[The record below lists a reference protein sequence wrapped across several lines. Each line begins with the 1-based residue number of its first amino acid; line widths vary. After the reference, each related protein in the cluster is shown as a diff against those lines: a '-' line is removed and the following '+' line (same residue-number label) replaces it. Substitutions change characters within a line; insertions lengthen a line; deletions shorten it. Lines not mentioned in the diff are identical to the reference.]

1 MYKCLLYSMTLSK
14 IIYPGMLMTYNCME
28 IAFQPTECGK
38 KYVIGECWMRDL
50 IDAWILRL
58 LLLTFIGRENL
69 TINKPELSDY
79 LVDQ

>member
-1 MYKCLLYSMTLSK
+1 
-14 IIYPGMLMTYNCME
+14 MTYNCME

-50 IDAWILRL
+50 IDTRILRL
-58 LLLTFIGRENL
+58 TFIWGEHL

-79 LVDQ
+79 LVYQ